1 MGSRKYMFKD
11 RRNAAERLKEQLPL
25 DQMKHEKW
33 HLVAVSSGGLELIH
47 HLNTRLKLQTD
58 FLFSAGIYAP
68 KNSDCELARVS
79 EFEEIVIN
87 ERLVEA
93 FEITHDYI
101 YGEASRKHEEKIL
114 SYIYKYRKG
123 EHFEDMQGETIMLV
137 DEGAESGL
145 KLMAAIK
152 TVLAMNPKAVYIAVP
167 VLPNDLLDT
176 LEPLADDIFLVSAL
190 DDYVD
195 TGSYYE
201 DFATVT
207 DEQIEQYLGEKD
219 GV

>member
-1 MGSRKYMFKD
+1 MKGRKFLFKD
-11 RRNAAERLKEQLPL
+11 RSDAAERLKEQLPL
-25 DQMKHEKW
+25 DQMKQDKW

-47 HLNTRLKLQTD
+47 YLNTRLNLKRD

-68 KNSDCELARVS
+68 KNSECELARVS
-79 EFEEIVIN
+79 EYEEIVIN
-87 ERLVEA
+87 DSLVQA
-93 FEITHDYI
+93 FDIKYDYI

-123 EHFEDMQGETIMLV
+123 KHFEKVQGKTVMLV

-152 TVLAMNPKAVYIAVP
+152 TILAMNPKAVYVAVP
-167 VLPNDLLDT
+167 VIPNDLLDV
-176 LEPLADDIFLVSAL
+176 LEPLADDIFLVSAP

-195 TGSYYE
+195 TKSYYE
-201 DFATVT
+201 TFEAVT
-207 DEQIEQYLGEKD
+207 DDQIEQYLGE
-219 GV
+219 